1 MIVIFCSK
9 KCEALFMSDMNF
21 IQRKDYPCKFSE
33 CDNATRNTGEVY
45 EFDPDTHGVAGN
57 TGEVYEFDP
66 DTHEAAGSTDND
78 DEIDPDTYDVGGDEI
93 DVEEPD
99 WM

>member
-1 MIVIFCSK
+1 
-9 KCEALFMSDMNF
+9 MSDMNF

-45 EFDPDTHGVAGN
+45 EFDPDTH
-57 TGEVYEFDP
+57 
-66 DTHEAAGSTDND
+66 EAAGSTDDD